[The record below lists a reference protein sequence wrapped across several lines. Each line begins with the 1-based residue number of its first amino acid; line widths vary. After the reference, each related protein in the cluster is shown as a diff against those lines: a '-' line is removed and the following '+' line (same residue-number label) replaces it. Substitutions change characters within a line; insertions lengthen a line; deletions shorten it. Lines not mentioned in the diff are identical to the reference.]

1 MNPSGIA
8 PHQLIDAL
16 SGRLKS
22 PPRPIAKRFR
32 FVPQL
37 GYGRH
42 RGPAPPQARPA
53 AVVVLVYPRDDRW
66 FVPCTLRP
74 QTLSVHAGQVSLPG
88 GAIESGESAET
99 CGLRELHEEIGVES
113 AQVSILRT
121 LSPIYVYRSGFL
133 VQPFV
138 AVASE
143 TPAFEL
149 NPAEVE
155 QLLEIPVE
163 QLLDAS
169 HYGRMWIVQ
178 KSLRYETP
186 CFHCGEHYIWGAT
199 LKVLGEFLDLA
210 HGVFGG

>member
-1 MNPSGIA
+1 VNPSGIA
-8 PHQLIDAL
+8 PQQLIAAL
-16 SGRLKS
+16 SERLKS
-22 PPRPIAKRFR
+22 PPRPVAKRFR

-53 AVVVLVYPRDDRW
+53 AVVVLVYPRDARW
-66 FVPCTLRP
+66 FMPCTLRS
-74 QTLSVHAGQVSLPG
+74 QTLSAHAGQVSLPG
-88 GAIESGESAET
+88 GAVESGESAET
-99 CGLRELHEEIGVES
+99 CGLRELHEEIGVRA
-113 AQVSILRT
+113 AQVSILGA
-121 LSPIYVYRSGFL
+121 LSPIYVYRSGFF

-163 QLLDAS
+163 ELLDAS
-169 HYGRMWIVQ
+169 RYGRMWIVRQ
-178 KSLRYETP
+178 SLCYETP
-186 CFHCGEHYIWGAT
+186 CFHCGDHRIWGAT

-210 HGVFGG
+210 HDLFGG